1 MFPCEV
7 GFPEEIVP
15 LPPMKS
21 MLFTIRIIC
30 RQALIV
36 YTLTGALEE
45 AFLSLD
51 DELRQERFDYHIK
64 GGCTAVACVI
74 IKGK

>member
-1 MFPCEV
+1 M
-7 GFPEEIVP
+7 
-15 LPPMKS
+15 
-21 MLFTIRIIC
+21 IRIIC